1 MAKYPKR
8 QKVKRY
14 RRSFYS
20 REMRLKKGI
29 GIAVLVVAVLAA
41 AWVAAP
47 HVLDWATHTWYTVV
61 RDRDLSAPATANSAS
76 SAAES
81 TASSASSEPAA
92 SSEPVQE
99 PEPAVS
105 GTAVV
110 EGLWAE
116 VDVNSLTDETA
127 IRAAAQ
133 QLKAQ
138 GMTYAVMTLKDTAGQ
153 VYYASQTAV
162 GAANAASTQI
172 DPEKAASIFKEE
184 GLVPVAKLAAFRD
197 PAGARADH
205 AMAIRYKNQEYL
217 WLDNKASA
225 GGNPWLNP
233 YAAET
238 VQYLGDLIAELH
250 SAGFD
255 QVLLENVQF
264 PSSTSSKQD
273 YGSTGGVDRAGQLT
287 ADIAAWQTRFG
298 DTVTIWYGYSLAEA
312 TGTSS
317 QLGAPAAQLG
327 VKNLLV
333 KVPASS
339 TLDAAAREELTLSLT
354 EAGVEHV
361 VIRDDAASYFE

>member
-14 RRSFYS
+14 RRSFYT
-20 REMRLKKGI
+20 REMRLKKGL
-29 GIAVLVVAVLAA
+29 GIAVLVVVVLAA
-41 AWVAAP
+41 AWLAAP

-61 RDRDLSAPATANSAS
+61 RDRDLSASSAASSTAS

-81 TASSASSEPAA
+81 MAASASSEPAA
-92 SSEPVQE
+92 SSEPE
-99 PEPAVS
+99 PEPEVD
-105 GTAVV
+105 GTAIV
-110 EGLWAE
+110 EGLWSE
-116 VDVNSLTDETA
+116 VDVNSLTDDTA

-133 QLKAQ
+133 QLKSQ
-138 GMTYAVMTLKDTAGQ
+138 GMTYALITLKDTAGQ
-153 VYYASQTAV
+153 VYYASQTAA

-172 DPEKAASIFKEE
+172 DPEKVASIFKEE
-184 GLVPVAKLAAFRD
+184 GLVPVARLAAFRD

-233 YAAET
+233 YAAES
-238 VQYLGDLIAELH
+238 VQYIGDLIAELH
-250 SAGFD
+250 TAGFD

-287 ADIAAWQTRFG
+287 ADIAAWQSRFG
-298 DTVTIWYGYSLAEA
+298 DTVTLWYSYSLAEV
-312 TGTSS
+312 TGSSS
-317 QLGAPAAQLG
+317 QLGVPAAQLG
-327 VKNLLV
+327 MKNLLV

-339 TLDAAAREELTLSLT
+339 TLDAAAREELALSLS
-354 EAGVEHV
+354 EAGVEHT
-361 VIRDDAASYFE
+361 VIRDDAAGYFE

>member
-1 MAKYPKR
+1 MARYPKR

-14 RRSFYS
+14 RRSFYT

-61 RDRDLSAPATANSAS
+61 RDRDLSASSAVSESAS
-76 SAAES
+76 SGAQS
-81 TASSASSEPAA
+81 TAASEPAA
-92 SSEPVQE
+92 SSVPEKE
-99 PEPAVS
+99 PEPEVK
-105 GTAVV
+105 GTDIVT
-110 EGLWAE
+110 GLWAE
-116 VDVNSLTDETA
+116 VDVTIL
-127 IRAAAQ
+127 
-133 QLKAQ
+133 
-138 GMTYAVMTLKDTAGQ
+138 TLKDTAGQ

-162 GAANAASTQI
+162 GAANAAPTQV
-172 DPEKAASIFKEE
+172 ELTSATSIFKEE
-184 GLVPVAKLAAFRD
+184 ELVPVAALNAFRD
-197 PAGARADH
+197 PAGARADR
-205 AMAIRYKNQEYL
+205 ALAIRYQGQEYL

-238 VQYLGDLIAELH
+238 VQYIGDLIAEVH
-250 SAGFD
+250 AAGFD

-264 PSSTSSKQD
+264 PSSTSAKQD
-273 YGSTGGVDRAGQLT
+273 YGTTNGVDRAGQLT
-287 ADIAAWQTRFG
+287 ADIAAWQARFG
-298 DTVTIWYGYSLAEA
+298 DTVTLWYGYSLAEV
-312 TGTSS
+312 TGSSS

-333 KVPASS
+333 KVPSSS
-339 TLDAAAREELTLSLT
+339 TLDTAAREELTLSLT